1 MALRRRITV
10 AGASDGPRSFF
21 VMGVSEVNRA
31 RPRPGREAAN
41 RVRGRLLGILSCSV
55 ALLVVLTACMSDPPP
70 PVRDTGPPP
79 TPTEYPV
86 EKTIYIATD
95 SVGSGFNPHIAADQN
110 PVTTAVAAM
119 TLPSAFAPVQT
130 PGGTVWELQRS
141 FVTSAEV
148 TSRAPFTVTYRIH
161 TDAQWSDGL
170 PVTGDDFNFLWQQM
184 SRQPNVVAPAGYRL
198 IDSVQSREGGKVVEV
213 RFESPYPAW
222 RELFTGLLPSHV
234 LKGAP
239 AGFQTGMDTG
249 KPVSA
254 GPYAIVGIDKT
265 RDEVRLARNDR
276 YWVTPP
282 RLDQIVLRRAGTSA
296 QMLDSVRSGDSAIVA
311 LGASPATDAELTA
324 LPGLETARS
333 LTSRSLGVSV
343 NARTDAMSSVEVRRA
358 ILGLVDPRLTTFAG
372 AGDWVVEPFANTVF
386 APSDPGYSPVDRP
399 RLGPAEVDA
408 LLGAAGYRR
417 AAPEPVG
424 SASPVPSASSS
435 EPSSVSPSSPSG
447 STPASEA
454 PSAGGSATP
463 GVSETP
469 NEGLVEVPE
478 LPEGILPFQRDGQ
491 DLIVRVGAV
500 AGDPR
505 TTSAASSIVDQLRG
519 AGVRAQVVTLPNSE
533 LYGSALTNQ
542 RVDLVVGWSGLGV
555 PPASSLASQVD
566 CNQPKPGTEPSPAT
580 PPTPTSIAPSG
591 GDPGDSYAS
600 NVSGLCDPRLIE
612 LARTALSE
620 DDPIPTL
627 NEAEPLLAAQ
637 AIYRPLYQDSMVV
650 GTTSA
655 VRDVPLTGPIQVSIF
670 GTAVDWELT

>member
-1 MALRRRITV
+1 
-10 AGASDGPRSFF
+10 
-21 VMGVSEVNRA
+21 MGVSEVNRV
-31 RPRPGREAAN
+31 RPERCAEGRTGSAAAHP
-41 RVRGRLLGILSCSV
+41 VRRRTLGLLSCGA
-55 ALLVVLTACMSDPPP
+55 ALLVALTACMSDPPP

-86 EKTIYIATD
+86 AKTIYVATD
-95 SVGSGFNPHIAADQN
+95 SVGAGFNPHIAADQN

-119 TLPSAFAPVQT
+119 TLPSAFVPVQT

-170 PVTGDDFNFLWQQM
+170 PVTGDDFNYLWQQM

-198 IDSVQSREGGKVVEV
+198 IDSVQSSQGGKVVEV
-213 RFESPYPAW
+213 RFERPYPAW

-282 RLDQIVLRRAGTSA
+282 RLDQVVLRRAGTSA
-296 QMLDSVRSGDSAIVA
+296 QMLDSIRSGDSSIVA
-311 LGASPATDAELTA
+311 LGASPATEAELGA

-343 NARTDAMSSVEVRRA
+343 NARTEAMSSVEVRRA
-358 ILGLVDPRLTTFAG
+358 ILGLIDPRLTTFAG
-372 AGDWVVEPFANTVF
+372 AGDSVVQPYANTVF
-386 APSDPGYSPVDRP
+386 APSDPGYTPVSRP
-399 RLGPAEVDA
+399 RTPPAEIDA
-408 LLGAAGYRR
+408 LLGSAGYRR

-424 SASPVPSASSS
+424 SASPVPSAS
-435 EPSSVSPSSPSG
+435 EESPTSGESSSPVV
-447 STPASEA
+447 PA
-454 PSAGGSATP
+454 PSASGESTTP
-463 GVSETP
+463 GPSETP
-469 NEGLVEVPE
+469 VEGLAEVPD
-478 LPEGILPFQRDGQ
+478 LPEGILPFQKDGQ
-491 DLIVRVGAV
+491 DLILRVGAV

-505 TTSAASSIVDQLRG
+505 TISAASSIVDQLRG
-519 AGVRAQVVTLPNSE
+519 AGVRAQVVTLPNGE
-533 LYGSALTNQ
+533 LYGSALTNR
-542 RVDLVVGWSGLGV
+542 RVDLVVGWTGLGV
-555 PPASSLASQVD
+555 PAAASLASQVD

-600 NVSGLCDPRLIE
+600 NISGLCDPRLID

-620 DDPIPTL
+620 DDPVATL
-627 NEAEPLLAAQ
+627 NQAEPLLAAQ
-637 AIYRPLYQDSMVV
+637 AIYLPLYQDSMVT
-650 GTTSA
+650 GTTPA

-670 GTAVDWELT
+670 GTAVNWELS